1 MKNLFRPVF
10 YFSLKV
16 KSDGQNTRTWCKR
29 RGVEEQRLYDITKLR
44 RQFQDILRV
53 EKIEYKIIRINIF
66 LFCLGL

>member
-1 MKNLFRPVF
+1 MDLCEIRNCLSPILSLFFV
-10 YFSLKV
+10 LKV

-53 EKIEYKIIRINIF
+53 
-66 LFCLGL
+66 